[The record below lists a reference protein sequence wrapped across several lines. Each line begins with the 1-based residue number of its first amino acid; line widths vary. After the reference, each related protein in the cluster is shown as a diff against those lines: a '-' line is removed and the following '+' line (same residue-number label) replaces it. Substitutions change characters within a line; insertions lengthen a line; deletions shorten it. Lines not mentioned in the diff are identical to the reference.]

1 MVSGRRTS
9 TDNGNK
15 STGNRVITIEEVSKM
30 KLRIIA
36 LLALATGLAILFGGC
51 EGGT

>member
-1 MVSGRRTS
+1 MTSGRRIS

-36 LLALATGLAILFGGC
+36 LLALAVGLALMFGGC
-51 EGGT
+51 NGL

>member
-1 MVSGRRTS
+1 MISGRLIS

-15 STGNRVITIEEVSKM
+15 STGNRVITSEEVSKM

-36 LLALATGLAILFGGC
+36 LLALATGLALIFGGC

>member
-1 MVSGRRTS
+1 MILGRRTS

-15 STGNRVITIEEVSKM
+15 CTGNRVIISEEVSKM
-30 KLRIIA
+30 KLRVIA
-36 LLALATGLAILFGGC
+36 LLALATGLALMFGGC